1 MFNWKGV
8 KDMGYRDT
16 KSYNVAR
23 KNKIEKERKWGWVW
37 VLG

>member
-1 MFNWKGV
+1 
-8 KDMGYRDT
+8 MGYRDN

-23 KNKIEKERKWGWVW
+23 KNKIEKERKWSWVW